1 VELQVKRAYV
11 NSWHL
16 IELYSGGEK
25 YLVNNIFFKFAL
37 DIYHLYGGTE
47 FAMKAGTIL

>member
-1 VELQVKRAYV
+1 LTIFQTAKYEFLA
-11 NSWHL
+11 
-16 IELYSGGEK
+16 GGEK

-47 FAMKAGTIL
+47 FAMKAGTCQFVEDVT